1 MNTIV
6 IFHPHS
12 STHSREINVLMF
24 TNCSRV
30 ANDLGHHLVEEWNN
44 LKLFFLCFPMVFP
57 MVSYGLPPPFDPI
70 FHGSMWLDTGSCQA
84 TYTFSGFRVGQPTMV
99 SGPELLHGKQNPYP
113 MTDPWQYAILMV
125 CHLPST
131 YPSHVSIYIYTIHTD
146 PMGILNM
153 FKDRCCFQP
162 FRMPE
167 IRCFDMFLKP

>member
-1 MNTIV
+1 MV
-6 IFHPHS
+6 
-12 STHSREINVLMF
+12 
-24 TNCSRV
+24 
-30 ANDLGHHLVEEWNN
+30 
-44 LKLFFLCFPMVFP
+44 FPMVFP

-131 YPSHVSIYIYTIHTD
+131 YPSHVSIYIYIPYIRILWLCL
-146 PMGILNM
+146 PMKFIKNRGMKRKNRQRSCDQM
-153 FKDRCCFQP
+153 H
-162 FRMPE
+162 
-167 IRCFDMFLKP
+167 IRKAHPVMRSSDVME